1 MIFVQYSGIF
11 ISTIYYLQIFEIWI
25 HFSNVSTFL
34 QDSRLLKTIDESQNK
49 KLLNLLKMLK
59 FSIKVYLN
67 YILTCCRFWKFY
79 IPGLFRRCEPFNK
92 KEIGKWWF
100 RQSRKLLFRWS
111 EKKISEAQLTCNES
125 LPKMDFCTSITRKKP
140 IEK

>member
-1 MIFVQYSGIF
+1 MIIF
-11 ISTIYYLQIFEIWI
+11 QHLYKILGYKK
-25 HFSNVSTFL
+25 
-34 QDSRLLKTIDESQNK
+34 LLMKGSEPQNK

-59 FSIKVYLN
+59 FTIKVYLY

-79 IPGLFRRCEPFNK
+79 IPGLFQRCEPFNK

-125 LPKMDFCTSITRKKP
+125 LPKMDFCTSNTRKKNP
-140 IEK
+140 LKNNLDDYSDEMEK